1 MKPTGLPFLARVAI
15 VTVLFQSAAF
25 AIERPAAGLDGTDSH
40 SLETGQSLPLLD
52 IREGGEI
59 YLGENTIVEMPWSS
73 KSFESNGKVQ
83 FVQYVAANRGAVS
96 QNKMFTDALKK
107 KQYSSEELETT
118 IIVHMAD
125 TIFLAKGLVLKKM
138 ASKKAAYQSI
148 NFVIDDMGVGL
159 ERWGMKNKSS
169 AVIVLDASGKVL
181 FAKDGPLS
189 ETEVE
194 NAIRLIDQYKPQKAP
209 ETEKTP
215 S

>member
-1 MKPTGLPFLARVAI
+1 MKSTLLPYLARVAI
-15 VTVLFQSAAF
+15 VAILFQSAVF
-25 AIERPAAGLDGTDSH
+25 AVEQPIPGLNGKVGH

-52 IREGGEI
+52 IWEGGEI
-59 YLGENTIVEMPWSS
+59 YIGEHNIVEKPWSS
-73 KSFESNGKVQ
+73 KSLDSKGRVQ
-83 FVQYVAANRGAVS
+83 FVQYVAANRDAVS

-125 TIFLAKGLVLKKM
+125 TMSLAKRFVVKKM
-138 ASKKAAYQSI
+138 ARKKAAFQSI
-148 NFVIDDMGVGL
+148 NFVIDDKGVGL
-159 ERWGMKNKSS
+159 ERWGMKNKSC

-194 NAIRLIDQYKPQKAP
+194 NAIKLIDQHMI
-209 ETEKTP
+209 
-215 S
+215 

>member
-1 MKPTGLPFLARVAI
+1 MKSTRLPYLARVA
-15 VTVLFQSAAF
+15 TVAILFQSAVF
-25 AIERPAAGLDGTDSH
+25 AVEQPIPGLDGKEDR

-59 YLGENTIVEMPWSS
+59 YIGENTIVEKPWSS
-73 KSFESNGKVQ
+73 KSFESKGQVQ

-125 TIFLAKGLVLKKM
+125 TISLAKGFVVRKM
-138 ASKKAAYQSI
+138 AKNKARHQSI
-148 NFVIDDMGVGL
+148 SFVIDDKGLGL
-159 ERWGMKNKSS
+159 ERWGMKNKSC
-169 AVIVLDASGKVL
+169 AVIILDASGKVL

-194 NAIRLIDQYKPQKAP
+194 NTIKLIDQHMI
-209 ETEKTP
+209 
-215 S
+215 

>member
-1 MKPTGLPFLARVAI
+1 MKSTRLPYLARVAI
-15 VTVLFQSAAF
+15 VTILFQSTAF

-194 NAIRLIDQYKPQKAP
+194 NAIKLIDKYKI
-209 ETEKTP
+209 
-215 S
+215 

>member
-1 MKPTGLPFLARVAI
+1 MKSTRLPYLARVAI
-15 VTVLFQSAAF
+15 VTILFQSAVF
-25 AIERPAAGLDGTDSH
+25 AVEQPIAGLNGKAGH

-59 YLGENTIVEMPWSS
+59 SIGDNTIVEKPWSS
-73 KSFESNGKVQ
+73 KSFESKGRVQ

-125 TIFLAKGLVLKKM
+125 TMSLAKRFVVKKM
-138 ASKKAAYQSI
+138 AGKKAMYQSI
-148 NFVIDDMGVGL
+148 NFVIDDEGVGL
-159 ERWGMKNKSS
+159 ERWGMKNKSC

-194 NAIRLIDQYKPQKAP
+194 STIKLIDQHM
-209 ETEKTP
+209 